1 MKKCLKKDKTDKAWA
16 NYHCLDNQTMQN
28 DSWLALETSTD
39 VLSLAVA
46 RGSLVW
52 SHTSAGGAKSSQ
64 QTLPQVLRLMQE
76 ADVQFSQLQAVVFG
90 RGPGAFTGL
99 RTACSVAQGLAFG
112 AGLKVLPIDTLLA
125 VAEDARQH
133 LQDEQAMHTTHAD
146 IDTAA
151 GGVTR
156 VLTIVDARM
165 DQVYVAAYEHTPTGW
180 RCVQDAEVLHPEAVH
195 WPADWTAQHFVAA
208 GNAWHMYAGRWP
220 ATLKAVQLEAMPTAQ
235 ALLRLAP
242 QAWHDGLAVAPEH
255 ALPLYIRDKVAQT
268 TAERAQATMST

>member
-1 MKKCLKKDKTDKAWA
+1 
-16 NYHCLDNQTMQN
+16 MQN

-46 RGSLVW
+46 RGSQVW
-52 SHTSAGGAKSSQ
+52 SHTSAGGAKSSE
-64 QTLPQVLRLMQE
+64 QTLPQVMRLMQE
-76 ADVQFSQLQAVVFG
+76 ADLAFSQLQAVVFG

-125 VAEDARQH
+125 VADDARQQ
-133 LQDEQAMHTTHAD
+133 LQDEQAKQTTPALSNTTVPPHD
-146 IDTAA
+146 F
-151 GGVTR
+151 TR

-165 DQVYVAAYEHTPTGW
+165 DQVYLAAYEHASTGW

-195 WPADWTAQHFVAA
+195 WPPEWTTQNFVAA
-208 GNAWHMYAGRWP
+208 GNAWHLYAGRWP
-220 ATLKAVQLEAMPTAQ
+220 VALQATQLEAMPKAQ

-242 QAWHDGLAVAPEH
+242 QAWRDGLAVAPED

-268 TAERAQATMST
+268 TAERAQATITT

>member
-1 MKKCLKKDKTDKAWA
+1 MA
-16 NYHCLDNQTMQN
+16 NEHILDNQTMQN
-28 DSWLALETSTD
+28 DSWLDLETSTD
-39 VLSLAVA
+39 MLSLAVG
-46 RGSLVW
+46 RGSQVW
-52 SHTSAGGAKSSQ
+52 SHTSAGGAKSSE
-64 QTLPQVLRLMQE
+64 QTLPQVLRLLQE
-76 ADVQFSQLQAVVFG
+76 ADLQFSQLQAVVFG

-125 VAEDARQH
+125 VADDARQQ
-133 LQDEQAMHTTHAD
+133 LQDDQAKHKTHVHAD
-146 IDTAA
+146 IDTATQV
-151 GGVTR
+151 VTR
-156 VLTIVDARM
+156 VLAIVDARM
-165 DQVYVAAYEHTPTGW
+165 DQVYVAAYEHASTGW
-180 RCVQDAEVLHPEAVH
+180 RCVQDAEVLHPEALH

-220 ATLKAVQLEAMPTAQ
+220 ATLKATPLEAMPTAQ

-242 QAWHDGLAVAPEH
+242 QAWRDGLAVAPED

>member
-1 MKKCLKKDKTDKAWA
+1 
-16 NYHCLDNQTMQN
+16 MQN

-46 RGSLVW
+46 RGSQVW
-52 SHTSAGGAKSSQ
+52 SHTSAGGAKSSE
-64 QTLPQVLRLMQE
+64 QTLPQVQRLMQE
-76 ADVQFSQLQAVVFG
+76 ADLQFSQLQAVVFG

-125 VAEDARQH
+125 VAEDARQKSI
-133 LQDEQAMHTTHAD
+133 DERAKQKTHAHAE
-146 IDTAA
+146 IDTATDV
-151 GGVTR
+151 VTR

-165 DQVYVAAYEHTPTGW
+165 DQVYVAAYEHASTGW
-180 RCVQDAEVLHPEAVH
+180 RCVQDAEVLHPEALH

-208 GNAWHMYAGRWP
+208 GNAWHLYAGRWP
-220 ATLKAVQLEAMPTAQ
+220 ATLKAMQLEAMPTAQ

-242 QAWHDGLAVAPEH
+242 QAWRDGMAVAPED

>member
-1 MKKCLKKDKTDKAWA
+1 
-16 NYHCLDNQTMQN
+16 MQN

-46 RGSLVW
+46 RGSQVW
-52 SHTSAGGAKSSQ
+52 SHTSAGGAKSSE

-76 ADVQFSQLQAVVFG
+76 ADLAFSQLQAVVFG

-125 VAEDARQH
+125 VADDARQQ
-133 LQDEQAMHTTHAD
+133 LQDEQAKHKTHAHAD
-146 IDTAA
+146 IDNATDV
-151 GGVTR
+151 VTR

-165 DQVYVAAYEHTPTGW
+165 DQVYVAAYEHASTGW
-180 RCVQDAEVLHPEAVH
+180 RCVQDAEVLHPEALH
-195 WPADWTAQHFVAA
+195 WPANWAEQHFVAA

-220 ATLKAVQLEAMPTAQ
+220 ATLKAMQLEAMPTAQ

-242 QAWHDGLAVAPEH
+242 QAWRDGLAVAPED